1 MGAAT
6 EYPRHYDQ
14 MIRTIHWLTL
24 LLIASIYAAA
34 WAAHSGL
41 AGDWYRS
48 VMQLHR
54 SFGVSVWVLTVLRLV
69 WRSRTVIPEL
79 PGDLHPL
86 QKLAAGVNEALLY
99 LLLLFQPLLGLLQTN
114 ARGQTVELF
123 FLVDLPAVISP
134 DRPLARLLHDLHAIA
149 ANALL
154 ILIALHAA
162 AALFH
167 HFVRR
172 DNVLDAMLPAR
183 LRGVGRAGFAL
194 ERAKRQT

>member
-1 MGAAT
+1 
-6 EYPRHYDQ
+6 
-14 MIRTIHWLTL
+14 
-24 LLIASIYAAA
+24 
-34 WAAHSGL
+34 
-41 AGDWYRS
+41 
-48 VMQLHR
+48 
-54 SFGVSVWVLTVLRLV
+54 
-69 WRSRTVIPEL
+69 
-79 PGDLHPL
+79 
-86 QKLAAGVNEALLY
+86 
-99 LLLLFQPLLGLLQTN
+99 
-114 ARGQTVELF
+114 
-123 FLVDLPAVISP
+123 VISP
-134 DRPLARLLHDLHAIA
+134 DRPLARLLHDLHEVA